1 MARIIL
7 DTNNVNNVNPEEV
20 KKIEAIE
27 KPAEVNVQ
35 ENEKPAADPYAGMFA
50 SWDLL
55 PPQVG
60 IRRIRR
66 K

>member
-7 DTNNVNNVNPEEV
+7 DTTNVNNVNPEEV
-20 KKIEAIE
+20 KKVETVN
-27 KPAEVNVQ
+27 KPEEVNVQ
-35 ENEKPAADPYAGMFA
+35 EPEKAAADPYAGMFA
-50 SWDLL
+50 SWDLV